1 MKLRFTNQEQI
12 KESVFDDIEYEIHI
26 HDWINVFIVDDEGNR
41 HGVIDLMTCSLEF
54 TVYK

>member
-26 HDWINVFIVDDEGNR
+26 HDWDTAFIVDDEEN
-41 HGVIDLMTCSLEF
+41 HHSVIDLMTDSLEF
-54 TVYK
+54 TVYN